1 MAKHLF
7 LTIDNNT
14 TSIGNTLP
22 KLSFPRMVYDQD
34 EEFEL
39 AGYFV
44 NYDKSFDVKKIFEE
58 IKKRGFKDL
67 VNSNSEFL
75 LFLFNKKNKKMAVVT
90 DQFGKFP
97 CYFSPQKDQ
106 VLLSSSFSLLK
117 SNIQNQ
123 GLSLDFDNLFAS
135 MIWDIYTTERTL
147 LSEIKRIPS
156 GCVAEFS
163 VFNSKRF
170 TVTSLVDLVGFL
182 STKGE
187 NYESTAEFAKDW
199 LKTIGI
205 TTQDRLRE
213 IGRLKFT
220 CDLSSGFDCTLVAY
234 CLSRLAEK
242 DFTCYS
248 KHSPLANDET
258 NLELMQKFATTHSLK
273 LKTIDVSSFY
283 TRDGNLQRLWRTSDL
298 YQFSSTDQD
307 HYFSKLHDNG
317 VQIRFTGDGGD
328 EIYASASMDILSR
341 FPIQNSFIGNVS
353 YFKKFGLE
361 RFFTRK
367 AVNYALSSQRFNQRR
382 IYPLIVS
389 TSAAAVFW
397 IEAEYYW
404 EHDLYAMTPYMDTRL
419 INLARRI
426 PKVIKGTKQVKKML
440 TLKHLPQ
447 VFNEEMFR
455 EKAGLEV
462 VFANFVRNQKGLISS
477 FLANSVFA
485 KIGWIDKD
493 KIIKMLNDQT
503 SELYTNGQFAIVLET
518 MIKFEWFIQKNAVK
532 Y

>member
-14 TSIGNTLP
+14 TSIGNNLP

-75 LFLFNKKNKKMAVVT
+75 LFLFNKKNKKMAVAT

-117 SNIQNQ
+117 SNIENQ
-123 GLSLDFDNLFAS
+123 GLSLDFDSLFAS
-135 MIWDIYTTERTL
+135 AIWDIYTTEQTIL
-147 LSEIKRIPS
+147 NEIKRIPS

-163 VFNSKRF
+163 PLNLNSFNL
-170 TVTSLVDLVGFL
+170 TSLINLHGFL

-187 NYESTAEFAKDW
+187 IYDSTAEFAKDW
-199 LKTIGI
+199 LKTLA
-205 TTQDRLRE
+205 TTTRDRLRE
-213 IGRLKFT
+213 IGGLKFT

-234 CLSRLAEK
+234 CLSLHTER

-258 NLELMQKFATTHSLK
+258 NLGLMQKFAATHGLK

-283 TRDGNLQRLWRTSDL
+283 SQTRNLQKLWNTDQP
-298 YQFSSTDQD
+298 YQFSVTDQEY
-307 HYFSKLHDNG
+307 YFSKLHENG
-317 VQIRFTGDGGD
+317 IQIRFTGDGGD
-328 EIYASASMDILSR
+328 EIYASQNMHILSR
-341 FPIQNSFIGNVS
+341 FPIQNSFFGNVS

-397 IEAEYYW
+397 FEAEHHW
-404 EHDLYAMTPYMDTRL
+404 EHDWWPMTPFMDTRL
-419 INLARRI
+419 IDLARRM
-426 PKVIKGTKQVKKML
+426 PKTIMGTKQAKKMSA
-440 TLKHLPQ
+440 LKHLPH
-447 VFNEEMFR
+447 VFGEEMFR
-455 EKAGLEV
+455 EKTGLEII
-462 VFANFVRNQKGLISS
+462 FANFLKNQKALIFSV
-477 FLANSVFA
+477 LENSVFA